1 MCPGADGPVTS
12 GTTPEEMVAI
22 ETTAPALP
30 PPTSQTNGHSE
41 PPSVKSHKKNGA
53 GSYSRASDFLSNT
66 SNWKVSVYGW
76 VVSVKE
82 VKTYVVGCRLLKV
95 L

>member
-1 MCPGADGPVTS
+1 MCPNPDGPVTS
-12 GTTPEEMVAI
+12 GTTSDEMVAI

-66 SNWKVSVYGW
+66 SNWKVGFFRAFVNGF
-76 VVSVKE
+76 VDLFVAV
-82 VKTYVVGCRLLKV
+82 CRLSKV